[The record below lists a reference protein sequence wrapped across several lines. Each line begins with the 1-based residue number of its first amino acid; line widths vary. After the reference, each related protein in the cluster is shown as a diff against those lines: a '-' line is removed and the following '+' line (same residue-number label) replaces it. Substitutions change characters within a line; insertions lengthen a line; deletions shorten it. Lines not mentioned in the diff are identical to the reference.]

1 MLHCAFAI
9 VQWYTYTVPYLVQN
23 SAAMVISDYS
33 ILSNTKF
40 CAFMV
45 INHQGNPDFHDKRV
59 VVNRQLAPT
68 DTHDGE
74 MVDWQTHK
82 HKCTP

>member
-59 VVNRQLAPT
+59 FVNRQLAPT